1 MKESLSSENFALEI
15 LKEIESAIIKIK
27 DRFLKPSHSL

>member
-27 DRFLKPSHSL
+27 SRDKI

>member
-1 MKESLSSENFALEI
+1 MKESLFSENLALEI

-27 DRFLKPSHSL
+27 SRDKI

>member
-1 MKESLSSENFALEI
+1 MKESLSSENLALEI

-27 DRFLKPSHSL
+27 SRDKI